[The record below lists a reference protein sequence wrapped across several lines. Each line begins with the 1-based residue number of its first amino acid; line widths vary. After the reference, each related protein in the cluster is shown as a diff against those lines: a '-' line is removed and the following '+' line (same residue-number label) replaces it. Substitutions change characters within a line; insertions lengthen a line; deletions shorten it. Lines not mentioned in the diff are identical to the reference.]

1 MSTTQI
7 PSKEQLSTTRP
18 PSNHGGG
25 DLYDAKHWET
35 AYKESTVG
43 SVPTLLVQLQDDLSR
58 SRMREA
64 FWISV
69 VVHLF
74 IVIMIVNSPRFAK
87 WFPRRPVLLMA
98 PNDIRQKDLT
108 YLELPPDT
116 QKLTKRPDSNII
128 SDKDRIATS
137 KVPQPDAKELKKM
150 LGRPGPPAPPG
161 PPVPAQKPQP
171 PAAAQTAPQQQQP
184 VQQAPAQAGPPPPP
198 QSNQTAKLETPP
210 IANPKPFGSSMSVGS
225 AVEQAARAAAAN
237 RGGYGGA
244 GGDFGLGQGRQP
256 TKAVGELD
264 VLSDTM
270 GVDFGPYLSRVL
282 QEVRSNWYNLIPEV
296 ARAPIMKKG
305 KVTIE
310 FAILKNGSVAG
321 LQRVATSG
329 DVSLDRAAWGGITAS
344 NPFPPLPGEFG
355 GQYLALRFHFF
366 YNPDQNDLQ

>member
-7 PSKEQLSTTRP
+7 PPKEPISPARNNAGLA
-18 PSNHGGG
+18 G

-87 WFPRRPVLLMA
+87 WFPRRHVLVIA

-116 QKLTKRPDSNII
+116 QQVTKRPETDKY

-137 KVPQPDAKELKKM
+137 KIPQPDAKELKKM
-150 LGRPGPPAPPG
+150 IGRSGMPGPPG
-161 PPVPAQKPQP
+161 PQIPKQQTQP
-171 PAAAQTAPQQQQP
+171 PAVAQNAPPQQQPSLQQ
-184 VQQAPAQAGPPPPP
+184 QQAQAPPPPP
-198 QSNQTAKLETPP
+198 PNQSAKLETPP
-210 IANPKPFGSSMSVGS
+210 LPNPRTFGGNVSVGS

-270 GVDFGPYLSRVL
+270 GVDFGPYLARVL
-282 QEVRSNWYNLIPEV
+282 QEVRGNWYNLIPEV
-296 ARAPIMKKG
+296 ARPPIMRKG
-305 KVTIE
+305 KLTIE

-321 LQRVATSG
+321 LQLVSPSG
-329 DVSLDRAAWGGITAS
+329 DTSLDRAAWGGITAS